1 MEPASAQRDYAM
13 PSQANSVLRPR
24 LRLPSI
30 PAVVFVILAV
40 VVPIALQ
47 KPLLNSDGD
56 LARHLRHGRY
66 MLEHGTLIR
75 SDPFSFTRPG
85 APFTGFEYGSQVV
98 YAVAE
103 RIGGLPAVAI
113 LAGLLIALTYG
124 MLADFLLRRS
134 VDPLLAYLVVAL
146 AIVFGVGHW
155 NARPHL
161 FSFVATVILLGL
173 LEGDRRRALLKC
185 ALLFAVWANLHG
197 GFVYGWTLVG
207 LYLAGSL
214 GELWWGNEQEY
225 WRQQSRH
232 YFAMLAVAVA
242 STALNPHGLNLHR
255 HLFAFFGQPF
265 LRDNTA
271 EFVSPNFHE
280 AGAKAFL
287 IAMLLVFGCLILQ
300 DRRPTLPRL
309 FVMGAGAAFG
319 LLAVRNIPLFG
330 LTALP
335 VFALHVDSLWRQV
348 PDSGGVRRRFEM
360 NARSASTWPWVLPVT
375 ILLLLLALSHGRIR
389 SAQVISES
397 FDPTVFPVVAVA
409 KGRAANL
416 QGRLFSDL
424 AWGGYLIYAW
434 PEQKIFIDGGT
445 DFFGED
451 IFREYAD
458 IKLLS
463 PGWRELLAKHRISLM
478 LLDRQTTLA
487 HELVRDGRWG
497 VWYCDSL
504 AVMFRQSTDQS
515 AATPERADSSER
527 ELDRCAERSLQT
539 SATATSDNPQGRVRW
554 RSSSA
559 SPVSRPASTSLSNR
573 GAGLASERGGS
584 ALRRWRSRWTHTSG
598 KRVAFQ

>member
-1 MEPASAQRDYAM
+1 METAVPRREDASPVGGGPVR
-13 PSQANSVLRPR
+13 SRVRP
-24 LRLPSI
+24 PSI
-30 PAVVFVILAV
+30 PAVVFVFLAV
-40 VVPIALQ
+40 LVPIALQ

-66 MLEHGTLIR
+66 MLEHGALIR

-85 APFTGFEYGSQVV
+85 ATFVGFEYGSQLL
-98 YAVAE
+98 YALAE
-103 RIGGLPAVAI
+103 RVGGLPAVAI

-124 MLADFLLRRS
+124 LLTGFLLRRG
-134 VDPLLAYLVVAL
+134 VDPLLGYLVVGL
-146 AIVFGVGHW
+146 AVVFGIGHW

-161 FSFVATVILLGL
+161 FSFVATVILLSL
-173 LEGDRRRALLKC
+173 LEGKRQRALPQC

-197 GFVYGWTLVG
+197 GFVYGWILIG
-207 LYLAGSL
+207 LYLAGSV
-214 GELWWGNEQEY
+214 GELWWGSDREF
-225 WRQQSRH
+225 WRERTRH
-232 YFAMLAVAVA
+232 YLAMLVVAIV
-242 STALNPHGLNLHR
+242 STALNPHGLELHR
-255 HLFAFFGQPF
+255 HLFGFFGQPF

-280 AGAKAFL
+280 SGAKTFL
-287 IAMLLVFGCLILQ
+287 FALLVIFGCLILQ
-300 DRRPTLPRL
+300 GRRPTLPRL
-309 FVMGAGAAFG
+309 LVMGAGTAFA
-319 LLAVRNIPLFG
+319 LIAVRNIPLFG

-335 VFALHVDSLWRQV
+335 VFALHVDSLWRQM
-348 PDSGGVRRRFEM
+348 PDPGGVRRRFEM

-375 ILLLLLALSHGRIR
+375 ILLLLLAFSHGRIR

-504 AVMFRQSTDQS
+504 AVMFRQSSDHL

-527 ELDRCAERSLQT
+527 ELDRCAGRSPLT
-539 SATATSDNPQGRVRW
+539 SPTATSDNPQGRATW

-559 SPVSRPASTSLSNR
+559 SAVSRPASTSLSNR